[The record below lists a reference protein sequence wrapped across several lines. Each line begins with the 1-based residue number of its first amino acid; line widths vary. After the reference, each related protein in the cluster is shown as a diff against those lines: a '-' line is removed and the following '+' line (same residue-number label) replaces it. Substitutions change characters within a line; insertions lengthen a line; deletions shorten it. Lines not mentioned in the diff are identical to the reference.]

1 MNRSELV
8 FAKQKYVDYEVLSII
23 STFLQCI
30 VGSAF
35 NIAVS
40 ESSQLVSVKSEIV
53 LRQINVIFADNNA
66 MSVKYV

>member
-40 ESSQLVSVKSEIV
+40 ESSQLVREGWQVQMLPKFRHC
-53 LRQINVIFADNNA
+53 LN
-66 MSVKYV
+66 

>member
-30 VGSAF
+30 VGLAF

-53 LRQINVIFADNNA
+53 LRQINVIFVDNNA
-66 MSVKYV
+66 LQCL

>member
-1 MNRSELV
+1 MNRSVLF

-53 LRQINVIFADNNA
+53 LRQINVIFLLTT
-66 MSVKYV
+66 MSVKCV